1 MAVELNIQNFE
12 AEVLKSEIPVIVDF
26 WATWCGPCMML
37 APVLDELARDR
48 AGALKLAK
56 VNVDD
61 CPELAAR
68 YGITS
73 IPAVFLFKGGEIVS
87 QTVGHMSKE
96 ELAARL
102 LK

>member
-1 MAVELNIQNFE
+1 MAVELNSENFE
-12 AEVLKSEIPVIVDF
+12 SEVLKSDVPVIVDF
-26 WATWCGPCMML
+26 WETWCGPCMML
-37 APVLDELARDR
+37 APVLDELERER

-68 YGITS
+68 FGITS
-73 IPAVFLFKGGEIVS
+73 IPAVFLFKGGQIAAQS
-87 QTVGHMSKE
+87 VGYMSKD
-96 ELAARL
+96 ELAAKL

>member
-87 QTVGHMSKE
+87 QTVGYMSKE

>member
-1 MAVELNIQNFE
+1 
-12 AEVLKSEIPVIVDF
+12 
-26 WATWCGPCMML
+26 MML
-37 APVLDELARDR
+37 APVLDELARER

-68 YGITS
+68 FGITS
-73 IPAVFLFKGGEIVS
+73 IPAVFLFKGGQIAAQS
-87 QTVGHMSKE
+87 VGYMSKD
-96 ELAARL
+96 ELAAKL

>member
-1 MAVELNIQNFE
+1 MAVELDPENFE
-12 AEVLKSEIPVIVDF
+12 SEVLKSDVPVIVDF

-37 APVLDELARDR
+37 APVLDELERER

-68 YGITS
+68 FGITS
-73 IPAVFLFKGGEIVS
+73 IPAVFLFKGGQIAAQS
-87 QTVGHMSKE
+87 VGYMSKD
-96 ELAARL
+96 ELAAKL

>member
-1 MAVELNIQNFE
+1 MAVELNPENFE
-12 AEVLKSEIPVIVDF
+12 SEVLKSDVPVIVDF

-37 APVLDELARDR
+37 APVLDELERER

-56 VNVDD
+56 ANVDD

-68 YGITS
+68 FGITS
-73 IPAVFLFKGGEIVS
+73 IPAVFLFKGGQIAAQS
-87 QTVGHMSKE
+87 VGYMSKD
-96 ELAARL
+96 ELAAKL

>member
-1 MAVELNIQNFE
+1 MAVELNSENFE
-12 AEVLKSEIPVIVDF
+12 SEVLKSDVPVIVDF

-37 APVLDELARDR
+37 APVLDELERER

-68 YGITS
+68 FGITS
-73 IPAVFLFKGGEIVS
+73 IPAVFLFKGGQIAAQS
-87 QTVGHMSKE
+87 VGYMSKD
-96 ELAARL
+96 ELAAKL

>member
-1 MAVELNIQNFE
+1 MAVELNSENFE
-12 AEVLKSEIPVIVDF
+12 SEVLKSDVPVIVDF

-37 APVLDELARDR
+37 APVLDELARER

-68 YGITS
+68 FGITS
-73 IPAVFLFKGGEIVS
+73 IPAVFLFKGGQIAAQS
-87 QTVGHMSKE
+87 VGYMSKD
-96 ELAARL
+96 ELAAKL

>member
-1 MAVELNIQNFE
+1 MAVELNSENFE
-12 AEVLKSEIPVIVDF
+12 SEVLKSDVPVIVDF

-37 APVLDELARDR
+37 APVLDELARER

-68 YGITS
+68 FGITS
-73 IPAVFLFKGGEIVS
+73 IPAVFLFKGGQIAAQS
-87 QTVGHMSKE
+87 VGYMSKD
-96 ELAARL
+96 ELAAKL
-102 LK
+102 LR

>member
-1 MAVELNIQNFE
+1 MAVELNPENFE
-12 AEVLKSEIPVIVDF
+12 SEVLKSDVPVIVDF

-37 APVLDELARDR
+37 APVLDELERER

-68 YGITS
+68 FGITS
-73 IPAVFLFKGGEIVS
+73 IPAVFLFKGGQIAAQS
-87 QTVGHMSKE
+87 VGYMSKD
-96 ELAARL
+96 ELAAKL

>member
-1 MAVELNIQNFE
+1 MAVELNSENFE
-12 AEVLKSEIPVIVDF
+12 NEVLKSDVPVIVDF

-37 APVLDELARDR
+37 APVLDELARER

-68 YGITS
+68 FGITS
-73 IPAVFLFKGGEIVS
+73 IPAVFLFKGGQIAA
-87 QTVGHMSKE
+87 QTVGYMSKD
-96 ELAARL
+96 ELAAKL

>member
-1 MAVELNIQNFE
+1 MAVELNSENFE
-12 AEVLKSEIPVIVDF
+12 SEVLKSDVPVIVDF

-37 APVLDELARDR
+37 APVLDELERER

-68 YGITS
+68 FGITS
-73 IPAVFLFKGGEIVS
+73 IPAVFLFKGGQI
-87 QTVGHMSKE
+87 
-96 ELAARL
+96 AA
-102 LK
+102 

>member
-1 MAVELNIQNFE
+1 MAVELNSENFE
-12 AEVLKSEIPVIVDF
+12 SEVLNSDVPVIVDF

-37 APVLDELARDR
+37 APVLDELERER

-68 YGITS
+68 FGITS
-73 IPAVFLFKGGEIVS
+73 IPAVFLFKGGQIAAQS
-87 QTVGHMSKE
+87 VGYMSKD
-96 ELAARL
+96 ELAAKL

>member
-1 MAVELNIQNFE
+1 MAVELNSENFE
-12 AEVLKSEIPVIVDF
+12 SEVLKSDVPVIVDF

-37 APVLDELARDR
+37 APVLDELARER

-68 YGITS
+68 FGITS
-73 IPAVFLFKGGEIVS
+73 IPAVFLFKGGQIAA
-87 QTVGHMSKE
+87 QTVGYMSKD
-96 ELAARL
+96 ELAAKL
-102 LK
+102 LR

>member
-37 APVLDELARDR
+37 APVLNELARDR

-87 QTVGHMSKE
+87 QTVGYMSKE

>member
-1 MAVELNIQNFE
+1 MAVELNSENFE
-12 AEVLKSEIPVIVDF
+12 SEVLKSDVPVIVDF

-37 APVLDELARDR
+37 APVLEELERER

-68 YGITS
+68 FGITS
-73 IPAVFLFKGGEIVS
+73 IPAVFLFKGGQIAAQS
-87 QTVGHMSKE
+87 VGYMSKD
-96 ELAARL
+96 ELAAKL

>member
-1 MAVELNIQNFE
+1 MAVELNPENFE
-12 AEVLKSEIPVIVDF
+12 SEVLKSDVPVIVDF

-37 APVLDELARDR
+37 APVLDELARER

-68 YGITS
+68 FGITS
-73 IPAVFLFKGGEIVS
+73 IPAVFLFKGGQIAAQS
-87 QTVGHMSKE
+87 VGYMSKD
-96 ELAARL
+96 ELAAKL